1 MINNIIICIINIIL
15 IQIVIDKTHKQVKEL
30 YELKDNLRRNKL
42 IDEFEKMQKG
52 YITEKEFL
60 DQIKLYL

>member
-15 IQIVIDKTHKQVKEL
+15 IQIVIDKTNKQVKAL